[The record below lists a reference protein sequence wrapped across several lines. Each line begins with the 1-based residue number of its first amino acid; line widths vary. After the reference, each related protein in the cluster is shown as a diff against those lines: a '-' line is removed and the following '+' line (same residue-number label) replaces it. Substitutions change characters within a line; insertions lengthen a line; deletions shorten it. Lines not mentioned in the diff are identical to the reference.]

1 MRYRDYGGF
10 RPQLI
15 TGAASH
21 GVGSKLFWTA
31 LSTRRR
37 RHLRQNGLELQWQR
51 AASIVWCR
59 VQESA
64 ALLFKNFCPARP
76 YSGGSRTA
84 RVKIV
89 LVKRQGGN
97 LAQKE
102 STRRVEIVPAVP
114 NASSQQQTADR
125 L

>member
-1 MRYRDYGGF
+1 MRYQDYGGF

-15 TGAASH
+15 YGAVSH
-21 GVGSKLFWTA
+21 GVGSKLFWTT
-31 LSTRRR
+31 LYTRRC
-37 RHLRQNGLELQWQR
+37 RHLRQNGNENGQLRLFGVGFR
-51 AASIVWCR
+51 NPLPFSSKNSV
-59 VQESA
+59 
-64 ALLFKNFCPARP
+64 LLAHTL
-76 YSGGSRTA
+76 GGSRTA

-89 LVKRQGGN
+89 LVKKQGGN
-97 LAQKE
+97 LARKE